1 MMFNQFIAR
10 LAPLFAGLGL
20 IKAFRLED
28 VAKPKETELPRSE
41 QESCTRKQKFSLHS
55 KGRQKK
61 QMRYK
66 PFLKRKFLS
75 SAGLPVKSY
84 AL

>member
-28 VAKPKETELPRSE
+28 VAKPRETELPRSE

-55 KGRQKK
+55 KSRQKK
-61 QMRYK
+61 QMYSRR
-66 PFLKRKFLS
+66 LTRNMEN
-75 SAGLPVKSY
+75 Y
-84 AL
+84 AKTHE